1 MIVYKPVEVTSANLI
16 STTLFDVVPDAFN
29 AGTTYAVDQYVS
41 VAGALGAMLIY
52 KSLQAGNLN
61 NPPASSPTF
70 WAYSSTIYSDF
81 VQGSGY
87 SLGAVVYDPT
97 TKCNFQ
103 SIAENNNGV
112 LDPIGSP
119 PWLNIGVNA
128 STLPGTFNAGTT
140 YALGDYVY
148 VTLSSPGGGPFGQ
161 LDTLV
166 KHFVFKSLQAG
177 NLNNAPSF
185 LGSTAYWEAQIDFP
199 VPWNKDVNYS
209 AGRVVYTPD
218 GKLWKTTIGCRGV
231 TPVEPYKVTWVNIG
245 TANKWA
251 AFDAESSSQ
260 SKASGSLVFT
270 VAPGVVDAVALLNAE
285 ADLVQVVVRE
295 GLGGAVIYDQ
305 SSGVLGNLITDWWEY
320 FHSDL
325 FIGRRQILFN
335 DLPLSANAHITVTLT
350 GANIALGDCVF
361 SRGRELG
368 LTAFGLQ
375 VGIRDFSVVTEDGFG
390 GQKFNKRRNR
400 KTMKSRE
407 WIPRDIFNRTFTVL
421 SDLPATP
428 CVWVA
433 GDIGDLNEALM
444 IKAWYKDFT
453 TEIAGPYEL
462 YTSLELEGLT

>member
-1 MIVYKPVEVTSANLI
+1 MIVYKPVVVDESNLI
-16 STTLFDVVPDAFN
+16 STTLVDVPLN
-29 AGTTYAVDQYVS
+29 PWYSGGTFAIGYVVS
-41 VAGALGAMLIY
+41 VSENGGY
-52 KSLQAGNLN
+52 SFYESLQNSNTN
-61 NPPASSPTF
+61 NPPASSPLW
-70 WAYSSTIYSDF
+70 WAYRSFTYAAFS
-81 VQGSGY
+81 QGSSY
-87 SLGAVVYDPT
+87 PINSIVYDPV
-97 TKCNFQ
+97 TKGLYR

-119 PWLNIGVNA
+119 PWFNIGVNA
-128 STLPGTFNAGTT
+128 STLPAVFNAGTT

-148 VTLSSPGGGPFGQ
+148 YTASTLGGTFGQ
-161 LDTLV
+161 PDTLIRQ
-166 KHFVFKSLQAG
+166 FVFKSLQAG
-177 NLNNAPSF
+177 NLNNTPNF
-185 LGSTAYWEAQIDFP
+185 LNDTAFWSRQFDFP
-199 VPWNKDVNYS
+199 VPWNKDINY
-209 AGRVVYTPD
+209 AATRVVYTTD
-218 GKLWKTTIGCRGV
+218 AKLWKTTSGCKGV
-231 TPVEPYKVTWVNIG
+231 TPADSYKVTWVNIG
-245 TANKWA
+245 TVNKWA

-285 ADLVQVVVRE
+285 ADLVQVVVRD

-325 FIGRRQILFN
+325 FIDRRQILFN

-350 GANIALGDCVF
+350 GTNIALGDCVF

-407 WIPRDIFNRTFTVL
+407 WIPRETFNRTFTVL

>member
-1 MIVYKPVEVTSANLI
+1 
-16 STTLFDVVPDAFN
+16 
-29 AGTTYAVDQYVS
+29 
-41 VAGALGAMLIY
+41 
-52 KSLQAGNLN
+52 
-61 NPPASSPTF
+61 
-70 WAYSSTIYSDF
+70 
-81 VQGSGY
+81 
-87 SLGAVVYDPT
+87 
-97 TKCNFQ
+97 
-103 SIAENNNGV
+103 
-112 LDPIGSP
+112 
-119 PWLNIGVNA
+119 
-128 STLPGTFNAGTT
+128 
-140 YALGDYVY
+140 
-148 VTLSSPGGGPFGQ
+148 
-161 LDTLV
+161 
-166 KHFVFKSLQAG
+166 
-177 NLNNAPSF
+177 
-185 LGSTAYWEAQIDFP
+185 
-199 VPWNKDVNYS
+199 
-209 AGRVVYTPD
+209 
-218 GKLWKTTIGCRGV
+218 
-231 TPVEPYKVTWVNIG
+231 
-245 TANKWA
+245 
-251 AFDAESSSQ
+251 
-260 SKASGSLVFT
+260 
-270 VAPGVVDAVALLNAE
+270 VDAVALLNAE

-325 FIGRRQILFN
+325 FIDRRQILFN

-350 GANIALGDCVF
+350 GTNIALGDCVF

-407 WIPRDIFNRTFTVL
+407 WIPRNTFNRTFTVL